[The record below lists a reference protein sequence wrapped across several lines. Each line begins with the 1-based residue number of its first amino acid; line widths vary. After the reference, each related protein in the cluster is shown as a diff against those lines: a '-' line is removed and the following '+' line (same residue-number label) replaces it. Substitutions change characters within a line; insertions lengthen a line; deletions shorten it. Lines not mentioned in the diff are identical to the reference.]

1 MTATSRRRAQ
11 CRALVLLGV
20 LLAGPARAE
29 APRVLTVAAA
39 ANLKPA
45 LDPIATLYRARNPG
59 VDLRITYGAS
69 GTFVAQIQAR
79 APFDLFLSADADYPA
94 AVAGKGLADGKPFT
108 YAFGRLVV
116 WTPAGVSLDLAGR
129 GLAALL
135 DPSVKKIAIGNP
147 AVAPYGRAARAALE
161 QAGLLAALKDRLVL
175 GQSVGQAAGFAQ
187 TGAAQAAILPAS
199 LVRVPPLSMQGR
211 AWGLPPGSYPP
222 VEQAG
227 VVLKGASQPP
237 LARDF
242 AAFLVGEESR
252 RVFARLGYTLPPR

>member
-1 MTATSRRRAQ
+1 MTGTSRRRTLPG
-11 CRALVLLGV
+11 ALVLMGV
-20 LLAGPARAE
+20 LLSSPVRAD

-45 LDPIATLYRARNPG
+45 LDPIVTLYRDRNPG
-59 VDLRITYGAS
+59 VDVRITYGAS
-69 GTFVAQIQAR
+69 GTFFAQIQAR
-79 APFDLFLSADADYPA
+79 APLDLFLSADAEYPA
-94 AVAGKGLADGKPFT
+94 AVAGKGLSDGKPFT
-108 YAFGRLVV
+108 YAFGKLAV
-116 WTPAGVSLDLAGR
+116 WTPAGVSLDLAHR

-175 GQSVGQAAGFAQ
+175 GQSVGQAAQFAQ

-211 AWGLPPGSYPP
+211 AWVLPPGSHPV

-227 VVLKGASQPP
+227 VVLKGASQPA

-242 AAFLVGEESR
+242 AAFLVSEEAR
-252 RVFARLGYTLPPR
+252 RTFARLGYTLPPR